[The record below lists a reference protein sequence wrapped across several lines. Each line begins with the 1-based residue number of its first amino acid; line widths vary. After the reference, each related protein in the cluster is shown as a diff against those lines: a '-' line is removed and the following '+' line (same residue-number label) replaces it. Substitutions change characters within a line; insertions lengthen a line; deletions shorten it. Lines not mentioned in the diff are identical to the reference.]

1 MVCLL
6 PRWRRRGQPSTPCA
20 LVDGGV
26 RRGGDILKALA
37 LGARAVLVGRPY
49 WWGLAAGGARG
60 VSGVIDV
67 FRNELDMAMA
77 LSGSRPS
84 TPSVAICCS
93 PTPNLHTARESLS
106 LHVGDSRQR
115 RRRRSLLGR
124 REVLEQTQ
132 TVLRGGF
139 WVGMQGD

>member
-1 MVCLL
+1 KTNFGTRRCAILRKSATVNGSAMVCLL

-77 LSGSRPS
+77 LSGSR
-84 TPSVAICCS
+84 
-93 PTPNLHTARESLS
+93 
-106 LHVGDSRQR
+106 
-115 RRRRSLLGR
+115 
-124 REVLEQTQ
+124 
-132 TVLRGGF
+132 
-139 WVGMQGD
+139 